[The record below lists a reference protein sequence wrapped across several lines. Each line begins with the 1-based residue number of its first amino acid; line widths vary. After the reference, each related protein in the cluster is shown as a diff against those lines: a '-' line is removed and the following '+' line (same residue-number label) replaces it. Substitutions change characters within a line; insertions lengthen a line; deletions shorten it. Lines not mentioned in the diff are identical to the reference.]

1 MKNPNIPIKKRKKT
15 INYKE
20 ILNLSLKNIPFQITK
35 DPNEKTKKKPIK
47 DKTESLKIKYI
58 TNLVQNIVSCIQSQK
73 PSLETPENV
82 VTKREERVKLQER
95 WHRAVMYEGSK
106 RQKEIVERAR
116 ERERERESCWE
127 FGTGRGRLTR
137 ARGV

>member
-1 MKNPNIPIKKRKKT
+1 M
-15 INYKE
+15 
-20 ILNLSLKNIPFQITK
+20 
-35 DPNEKTKKKPIK
+35 
-47 DKTESLKIKYI
+47 KIKYI

-106 RQKEIVERAR
+106 RQKEIVERER
-116 ERERERESCWE
+116 ERERER
-127 FGTGRGRLTR
+127 GRVAGSL
-137 ARGV
+137 GLGEGD

>member
-1 MKNPNIPIKKRKKT
+1 M
-15 INYKE
+15 
-20 ILNLSLKNIPFQITK
+20 
-35 DPNEKTKKKPIK
+35 
-47 DKTESLKIKYI
+47 KIKYI

-106 RQKEIVERAR
+106 RQKEIVERER
-116 ERERERESCWE
+116 EREREREGE
-127 FGTGRGRLTR
+127 LLGFGTGRGRLTR